1 VPPNAA
7 TFQAQLRAVATA
19 ARAAGDPRP
28 GLALRR
34 AAAEGR
40 AAGCPPSLGAYRVA
54 LKAAAARAPW
64 PPKPW
69 PLERQRRLWEELDEH
84 FEEEAEAEE
93 TSPVRRQRML
103 GPPATDPLGGG
114 GETSAA
120 AAAQAVARGRLAD
133 CEALWWMAS
142 SDGVLLDAACANA
155 LLGALANAGAAAKAV
170 ALLRRLMVA
179 GAGAAGT
186 AAAGTAAVGA
196 AAAGEA
202 GEPWSGAQ
210 LVAGACADGASFSFA
225 LAACVEGGS
234 SAAEVVAAAAP
245 AVALLRTA
253 LLPPLLPF
261 SPPLL
266 PGLAKVARAAGA
278 ERLEEAARGYLTAR
292 GLRALTAFHMAQ
304 AEME

>member
-1 VPPNAA
+1 
-7 TFQAQLRAVATA
+7 VATA

-69 PLERQRRLWEELDEH
+69 PLEEV
-84 FEEEAEAEE
+84 EAGE

-253 LLPPLLPF
+253 LLTPLPPFPQ
-261 SPPLL
+261 PLL
-266 PGLAKVARAAGA
+266 PGFAKVSREVAREVEE
-278 ERLEEAARGYLTAR
+278 ERFEEAARGFLTMR
-292 GLRALTAFHMAQ
+292 GLHALIAFHMAQ
-304 AEME
+304 SKLE

>member
-1 VPPNAA
+1 
-7 TFQAQLRAVATA
+7 
-19 ARAAGDPRP
+19 
-28 GLALRR
+28 
-34 AAAEGR
+34 
-40 AAGCPPSLGAYRVA
+40 
-54 LKAAAARAPW
+54 
-64 PPKPW
+64 
-69 PLERQRRLWEELDEH
+69 
-84 FEEEAEAEE
+84 
-93 TSPVRRQRML
+93 ML

-179 GAGAAGT
+179 AGT
-186 AAAGTAAVGA
+186 GAAGTAAVGAA